1 MPVADTA
8 VTTPSSDT
16 KSTRAHMHAAYYK
29 QMANGEY
36 DMSPCQH
43 SENSEN
49 DLYNAI
55 LRMKHKLTFKFHIAI
70 CIFA

>member
-1 MPVADTA
+1 MPVGDTA

-16 KSTRAHMHAAYYK
+16 KRKGTRAHMHAAYYK

-36 DMSPCQH
+36 DMSHCQH
-43 SENSEN
+43 SDNSEN

-55 LRMKHKLTFKFHIAI
+55 LHMKH
-70 CIFA
+70 